1 MSELNS
7 EQIVNLLKRGNE
19 KGLTTLFDLYYERLY
34 LFAERYIY
42 DATKAHDIVQ
52 DVFLKIW
59 EKAGQLD
66 LHGSVRNYLF
76 TAVRNGCLNYLKS
89 LQIEDRHHRKYAE
102 AYVESCNIDMV
113 EEEEILV
120 KVRMVLDELPEK
132 CREVCVLRFVEGY
145 KYREIAEKLD
155 LNENT
160 VKAHLH
166 RGMDKLRRVL
176 SAYDLVTFL
185 WMVWVLGMRK

>member
-1 MSELNS
+1 MNS
-7 EQIVNLLKRGNE
+7 EQIINFLRHRNE
-19 KGLTTLFDLYYERLY
+19 KGLTILFDLYYERLY

-42 DATKAHDIVQ
+42 DAAKAHDIVQ

-59 EKAGQLD
+59 EKAGQFELR
-66 LHGSVRNYLF
+66 GSIQNYLF
-76 TAVRNGCLNYLKS
+76 VSVRNGCLNYLKS

-102 AYVESCNIDMV
+102 AYVDSCNIDMV

-120 KVRMVLDELPEK
+120 KVRMILDELPEK

-166 RGMDKLRRVL
+166 RGMDKLKQVL
-176 SAYDLVTFL
+176 SGYDLVTFL
-185 WMVWVLGMRK
+185 WMVWMLGMRK